1 MLKSVFVRLGNL
13 GYRAVWVLWTRTGLH
28 RIGNAVIERLP
39 AMTRL
44 WMQNRK
50 RDMRRFPSWQP
61 ALAQRLLEGREAP
74 LVPERELEE
83 RYRDA
88 LNRLAQAAGP
98 DEVGNYLEFGVYV
111 GTSLL
116 CMDRASK
123 ALGFES
129 LRLYGFDSFQGLPE
143 VTATEAAGVWQPG
156 WYRAE
161 YSLVR
166 EHLTRNGIDWD
177 RTTLVP
183 GWFEES
189 LVPGLAEQ
197 LGIKKAGI
205 IMIDCDIYSAALTA
219 LAFCAPLIRDR
230 AVVFFDDWGPDGLA
244 AKGLGESRAFGEF
257 LAGNPDL
264 KAEELPPYSDYS
276 KVFFVTR
283 GEAVASDKRATRAAQ
298 PAPT

>member
-1 MLKSVFVRLGNL
+1 
-13 GYRAVWVLWTRTGLH
+13 
-28 RIGNAVIERLP
+28 
-39 AMTRL
+39 
-44 WMQNRK
+44 
-50 RDMRRFPSWQP
+50 
-61 ALAQRLLEGREAP
+61 
-74 LVPERELEE
+74 
-83 RYRDA
+83 
-88 LNRLAQAAGP
+88 
-98 DEVGNYLEFGVYV
+98 
-111 GTSLL
+111 
-116 CMDRASK
+116 MDRASK

-183 GWFEES
+183 GWFEET
-189 LVPGLAEQ
+189 LAPGLAQQ

-230 AVVFFDDWGPDGLA
+230 AVVFFDDWGPGGLA

-257 LAGNPDL
+257 LAGNL
-264 KAEELPPYSDYS
+264 ELSAEELPPYSDYS

-283 GEAVASDKRATRAAQ
+283 GEAATSDKRATRAAQ

>member
-1 MLKSVFVRLGNL
+1 MLKGVFVRLGNL
-13 GYRAVWVLWTRTGLH
+13 GYRAVWVVWTRTGVH

-39 AMTRL
+39 ARTRL
-44 WMQNRK
+44 WTQNRK

-88 LNRLAQAAGP
+88 LNRLAQAAKP
-98 DEVGNYLEFGVYV
+98 DDVGDYLEFGVYV

-116 CMDRASK
+116 CMHRASK

-129 LRLYGFDSFQGLPE
+129 LRLFGFDSFQGLPE
-143 VTATEAAGVWQPG
+143 VTATEAPGVWQPG

-166 EHLTRNGIDWD
+166 DHLTRNGIDWD

-183 GWFEES
+183 GWFDET
-189 LVPGLAEQ
+189 LIPGLAQQ

-230 AVVFFDDWGPDGLA
+230 AVVFFDDWGPGGLA

-264 KAEELPPYSDYS
+264 RAEELPPYSDDS

>member
-1 MLKSVFVRLGNL
+1 
-13 GYRAVWVLWTRTGLH
+13 
-28 RIGNAVIERLP
+28 
-39 AMTRL
+39 
-44 WMQNRK
+44 
-50 RDMRRFPSWQP
+50 
-61 ALAQRLLEGREAP
+61 
-74 LVPERELEE
+74 VPERELEE

-88 LNRLAQAAGP
+88 LNRLALAAGR
-98 DEVGNYLEFGVYV
+98 DGVGDYLEFGVYV

-116 CMDRASK
+116 CMHRASR
-123 ALGFES
+123 AVGLES

-143 VTATEAAGVWQPG
+143 TTATEAAGVWQPG

-166 EHLTRNGIDWD
+166 EHLTSNGVDWD

-183 GWFEES
+183 GWFDET
-189 LVPGLAEQ
+189 LVPGLAHQ
-197 LGIKKAGI
+197 LGIEKAGI
-205 IMIDCDIYSAALTA
+205 IMIDCDIYSAALSA

-230 AVVFFDDWGPDGLA
+230 AVVFFDDWNTGGLA
-244 AKGLGESRAFGEF
+244 AKGLGERRAFAEF

-264 KAEELPPYSDYS
+264 RVEELPPYSSYS

-283 GEAVASDKRATRAAQ
+283 EEAITSDTRAATADE

>member
-1 MLKSVFVRLGNL
+1 MLRSVFVRLGNL
-13 GYRAVWVLWTRTGLH
+13 GYQAVWVLWTRTRLH
-28 RIGNAVIERLP
+28 WIGNAVIERLP
-39 AMTRL
+39 ARVRG
-44 WMQNRK
+44 WVEIRK
-50 RDMRRFPSWQP
+50 REVRLYPSWQP
-61 ALAQRLLEGREAP
+61 GLARRLRVGREAP

-88 LNRLAQAAGP
+88 LNRLLAARP
-98 DEVGNYLEFGVYV
+98 EEVGDYLEFGVYV

-116 CMDRASK
+116 CMHRASR
-123 ALGFES
+123 AVGLES

-143 VTATEAAGVWQPG
+143 GTATEAAGIWQPG

-183 GWFEES
+183 GWFEET
-189 LVPGLAEQ
+189 LVPGLAQQ

-230 AVVFFDDWGPDGLA
+230 AVVFFDDWGPGGLA

-264 KAEELPPYSDYS
+264 RAEELPPYSDDS

>member
-1 MLKSVFVRLGNL
+1 MLSSVFVRLGNL

-39 AMTRL
+39 ARTRS
-44 WMQNRK
+44 WVENRK
-50 RDMRRFPSWQP
+50 RDLRRFPSWQP
-61 ALAQRLLEGREAP
+61 GLARRLREGREAP

-88 LNRLAQAAGP
+88 LNRLSLAAGP
-98 DEVGNYLEFGVYV
+98 HEVGDYLEFGVFV

-116 CMDRASK
+116 CMHRASR
-123 ALGFES
+123 AAGLES

-143 VTATEAAGVWQPG
+143 VAATESGGVWQPG
-156 WYRAE
+156 SLRAE

-183 GWFEES
+183 GWFEET
-189 LVPGLAEQ
+189 LVPDLADQ

-205 IMIDCDIYSAALTA
+205 IMIDCEIYSAALTA
-219 LAFCAPLIRDR
+219 LTFCAPLIRDR
-230 AVVFFDDWGPDGLA
+230 AMVFLDEWTPDRHLA
-244 AKGLGESRAFGEF
+244 AKVSGERRAFEEF
-257 LAGNPDL
+257 LAGNPGL
-264 KAEELPPYSDYS
+264 RVEEELPPYNGTS
-276 KVFFVTR
+276 KVFFVAR
-283 GEAVASDKRATRAAQ
+283 GEAV
-298 PAPT
+298 P

>member
-1 MLKSVFVRLGNL
+1 M
-13 GYRAVWVLWTRTGLH
+13 
-28 RIGNAVIERLP
+28 
-39 AMTRL
+39 
-44 WMQNRK
+44 
-50 RDMRRFPSWQP
+50 
-61 ALAQRLLEGREAP
+61 
-74 LVPERELEE
+74 PERELEE
-83 RYRDA
+83 AYRDA
-88 LNRLAQAAGP
+88 LNRLALAAGR
-98 DEVGNYLEFGVYV
+98 DGVGDYLEFGVYV

-116 CMDRASK
+116 CMHRASR
-123 ALGFES
+123 AVGFES
-129 LRLYGFDSFQGLPE
+129 LRLYGFDSFHGLPE

-166 EHLTRNGIDWD
+166 EHLTRSGIDWD
-177 RTTLVP
+177 RTTLLP
-183 GWFEES
+183 GWFEET
-189 LVPGLAEQ
+189 LVPGLAHQ

-230 AVVFFDDWGPDGLA
+230 AVVFFDDWGPGGLA

-264 KAEELPPYSDYS
+264 SAEELPPYSDYS

>member
-1 MLKSVFVRLGNL
+1 MLKGVFVRLGNL
-13 GYRAVWVLWTRTGLH
+13 GYRAVWVVWTRTGLH

-39 AMTRL
+39 ARTRL
-44 WMQNRK
+44 WTQNRK

-88 LNRLAQAAGP
+88 LNRLAQAAKP
-98 DEVGNYLEFGVYV
+98 DDVGDYLEFGVYV

-116 CMDRASK
+116 CMHRASK
-123 ALGFES
+123 AVGFES
-129 LRLYGFDSFQGLPE
+129 LRLFGFDSFQGLPE
-143 VTATEAAGVWQPG
+143 VTATEAPGVWQPG

-166 EHLTRNGIDWD
+166 DHLTRNGIDWD

-183 GWFEES
+183 GWFDET
-189 LVPGLAEQ
+189 LVPGLAQQ

-230 AVVFFDDWGPDGLA
+230 AVVFFDDWGPGGLA

-264 KAEELPPYSDYS
+264 RAEELPPYSDDS